1 MEDDYEEPQI
11 LLDMAL
17 KDCSDGIVKEI
28 WEVKHI
34 QSKTN
39 RSQFVVLLDD
49 GTHYCT
55 CLYLI
60 YAGFVCRHFF
70 AVMLQS
76 KIAQFNIKLVPS
88 RWYSEEGLMIAEK
101 VFEK

>member
-17 KDCSDGIVKEI
+17 KDCSDGIIKEI
-28 WEVKHI
+28 WEVRHI

-39 RSQFVVLLDD
+39 WSQFVILLDD

-60 YAGFVCRHFF
+60 YAEFVCRHFF

-76 KIAQFNIKLVPS
+76 KIALLNIWIQKKANMVIVLGFAK
-88 RWYSEEGLMIAEK
+88 RL
-101 VFEK
+101 

>member
-1 MEDDYEEPQI
+1 
-11 LLDMAL
+11 MAL
-17 KDCSDGIVKEI
+17 EDCSEGIVSEV
-28 WEVKHI
+28 WEVKHL
-34 QSKTN
+34 QSTTSH
-39 RSQFVVLLDD
+39 SQFVVILND

-70 AVMLQS
+70 AVMLHS

-88 RWYSEEGLMIAEK
+88 RWYSEEGLKELDK
-101 VFEK
+101 VQELSIYIIQNDKD